1 MTKFQWR
8 AESATELAT
17 LLRHAEIKT
26 SAALGTSTIY
36 QIMHEGREKL
46 AVSLPDGQVLIIE
59 AREPAKVR
67 RRRIDPLKK
76 IKAEN

>member
-8 AESATELAT
+8 TESATELAT
-17 LLRHAEIKT
+17 LLKQAEIQT
-26 SAALGTSTIY
+26 SAAIGANTIY

-46 AVSLPDGQVLIIE
+46 AISLAGGQMLIIE
-59 AREPAKVR
+59 TVVPAKIR

-76 IKAEN
+76 VEVKT

>member
-46 AVSLPDGQVLIIE
+46 ALALADGLVLIIE
-59 AREPAKVR
+59 NAEPTKVR

-76 IKAEN
+76 VKAEA